1 MLLVLQSLPPPS
13 HLRDGSACPGSRTSS
28 SGHLS
33 GSTVFGFWFL
43 GTPSHLGTKQY
54 TIPRVGESNPFME
67 PTTPNQP
74 AATSA
79 SAWDGSKKI
88 DHKDFM
94 QFVST
99 LRKSAM
105 SPDTIESLQRLLMD
119 DVGLSPG
126 RRSCK
131 SFGTSQPA
139 LNCADITADAVAAPW
154 GDINLLLIA
163 TPVISSRNRGRL
175 NFWLA
180 SSPHLRLLT
189 WCATCGIPYPLRGC
203 S

>member
-1 MLLVLQSLPPPS
+1 MALRLNTGEKNEIIDIMRHIRRFFFFASLFLRYRLLRFL
-13 HLRDGSACPGSRTSS
+13 
-28 SGHLS
+28 
-33 GSTVFGFWFL
+33 VFGFWFL

-139 LNCADITADAVAAPW
+139 LNCADITADAV
-154 GDINLLLIA
+154 IA
-163 TPVISSRNRGRL
+163 
-175 NFWLA
+175 
-180 SSPHLRLLT
+180 
-189 WCATCGIPYPLRGC
+189 LRGY
-203 S
+203 